1 MKVADLM
8 RREPRTVAPRDTLAA
23 AGMLMAEVDCG
34 FLPVVEAGRLVGV
47 LTDRD
52 VCLSLARQERTAS
65 QVEVRRAMSDNV
77 LTCRP
82 ENDVADALAT
92 MRESRVRRLPVL
104 GPERKLVAILSL
116 DDVVVA
122 VRPEGEAGSS
132 APTGREVLET
142 LRAINEHLVPAGR
155 G

>member
-8 RREPRTVAPRDTLAA
+8 RHEPRTVAPSDTLAA
-23 AGMLMAEVDCG
+23 AGKLMAEVDCG
-34 FLPVVEAGRLVGV
+34 FLPVVENGRLVGV

-52 VCLSLARQERTAS
+52 VCLSLTRQERTAS
-65 QVEVRRAMSDNV
+65 QVDVRRAMSDRV
-77 LTCRP
+77 VTCRP
-82 ENDVADALAT
+82 EDDLGDALAT
-92 MRESRVRRLPVL
+92 IRESRVRRLPVL
-104 GPERKLVAILSL
+104 GPDSQLVAILAI

-142 LRAINEHLVPAGR
+142 LRAINEHLVPAAR